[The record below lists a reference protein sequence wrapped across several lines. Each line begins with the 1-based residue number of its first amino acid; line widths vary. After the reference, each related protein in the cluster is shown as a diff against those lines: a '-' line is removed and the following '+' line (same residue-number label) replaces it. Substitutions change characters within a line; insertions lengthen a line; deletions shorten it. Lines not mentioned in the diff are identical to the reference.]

1 MRDDCSVIVASCDA
15 YGDVLG
21 HFAALKLKFWP
32 DCPFET
38 VLVTETAPP
47 APSAAFDRIVACG
60 GGSNWAQRLVA
71 ALDIVET
78 PYVLMLCDDYLLEA
92 PVDTPQVLH
101 RVAQARELDAAN
113 LRLIPNPRRGAPRD
127 DGLMEYPKNTAYCI
141 STLAG
146 IWNREFLQGLAR
158 GAASIWEFERYGSFV
173 VGGERRA
180 LLATRTKEFPFVD
193 AVHKGH
199 WEEAGVRVCRENG
212 LEVDLARRGLPPASV
227 RVVEALK
234 AFVFAVVPN
243 TLIVRVQN
251 ALGAGARERGAGGG
265 A

>member
-1 MRDDCSVIVASCDA
+1 MREDCAVIVASCDA
-15 YGDVLG
+15 YGDVLK

-38 VLVTETAPP
+38 VLVTETAP
-47 APSAAFDRIVACG
+47 APSPAFDRVVACG
-60 GGSNWAQRLVA
+60 GGTNWAQRLVT
-71 ALDIVET
+71 ALEAISV

-92 PVDTPQVLH
+92 PVDTPLVL
-101 RVAQARELDAAN
+101 RRLDKARELDAAN
-113 LRLIPNPRRGAPRD
+113 LRLIPNPRRGMPRE

-146 IWNREFLQGLAR
+146 IWNREFLLGLAR
-158 GAASIWEFERYGSFV
+158 GAASIWEFERYGSFA

-180 LLATRTKEFPFVD
+180 LLAARTREFPFVD

-199 WEEAGVRVCRENG
+199 WEKAGVKVCRENG
-212 LEVDLARRGLPPASV
+212 LVVDLAKRGMPPVSV
-227 RVVEALK
+227 RLIEAFK
-234 AFVFAVVPN
+234 ALVFAVVPN

-251 ALGAGARERGAGGG
+251 ALGAGARERTGGG
-265 A
+265 RR